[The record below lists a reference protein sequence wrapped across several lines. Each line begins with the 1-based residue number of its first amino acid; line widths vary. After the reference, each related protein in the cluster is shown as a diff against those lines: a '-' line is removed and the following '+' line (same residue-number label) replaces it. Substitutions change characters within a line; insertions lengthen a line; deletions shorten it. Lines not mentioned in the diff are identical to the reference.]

1 MGLFD
6 MFKKKA
12 EPAAA
17 AAPASIS
24 ASAGADV
31 LCSPVKGKVIKT
43 VPEDQIVDTLLTIA
57 NDIVIKMADV
67 PDPVFGGEVLGKG
80 CAVWPEDD
88 LVYAPCDGKVTV
100 TMGHAVGLQSDSG
113 IEVLVHVGVDT
124 VNMNGDG
131 FEGFVKADDVVKAGQ
146 PILKIDRAKIAAA
159 GYKDCVVVAVSNT
172 AEFAD
177 VELAVE
183 AESAVAAGDVIVK
196 VVRK

>member
-1 MGLFD
+1 M
-6 MFKKKA
+6 
-12 EPAAA
+12 
-17 AAPASIS
+17 
-24 ASAGADV
+24 
-31 LCSPVKGKVIKT
+31 LCSPVKGK
-43 VPEDQIVDTLLTIA
+43 
-57 NDIVIKMADV
+57 VIKMADV

-146 PILKIDRAKIAAA
+146 PMLKIDRARLLLPVTRTASSWPCPTPPSLPMSSSPSRPTPLSPPVMPSLRSSASRLRQ
-159 GYKDCVVVAVSNT
+159 YKDVQGWSGYP
-172 AEFAD
+172 
-177 VELAVE
+177 
-183 AESAVAAGDVIVK
+183 AALFYWT
-196 VVRK
+196 

>member
-31 LCSPVKGKVIKT
+31 LCSPVKGKVIK
-43 VPEDQIVDTLLTIA
+43 
-57 NDIVIKMADV
+57 MADV

-88 LVYAPCDGKVTV
+88 LVYAPCDGKGTV
-100 TMGHAVGLQSDSG
+100 T
-113 IEVLVHVGVDT
+113 
-124 VNMNGDG
+124 MNGDG

-183 AESAVAAGDVIVK
+183 ADSAVAAGDAIVK

>member
-1 MGLFD
+1 MTRMIIADDESVIIRGLERILDWESMGIEIVGKFTDGSSALNGILALRPD
-6 MFKKKA
+6 IA
-12 EPAAA
+12 LLD
-17 AAPASIS
+17 IS
-24 ASAGADV
+24 MPH
-31 LCSPVKGKVIKT
+31 L
-43 VPEDQIVDTLLTIA
+43 
-57 NDIVIKMADV
+57 
-67 PDPVFGGEVLGKG
+67 
-80 CAVWPEDD
+80 
-88 LVYAPCDGKVTV
+88 
-100 TMGHAVGLQSDSG
+100 SG

-146 PILKIDRAKIAAA
+146 PMLKIDRAKIAAA

-183 AESAVAAGDVIVK
+183 ADSAVAAGDAIVK

>member
-12 EPAAA
+12 EPVAA
-17 AAPASIS
+17 AAPAPFLLLP
-24 ASAGADV
+24 ASTCCV
-31 LCSPVKGKVIKT
+31 RPSSK
-43 VPEDQIVDTLLTIA
+43 
-57 NDIVIKMADV
+57 VIKMADV
-67 PDPVFGGEVLGKG
+67 PDPVFAGEVLGKG

-146 PILKIDRAKIAAA
+146 PLLKIDRAKIAAA

-183 AESAVAAGDVIVK
+183 AESASPPVTPSLRSSASSLRHPEDAQGWSGYPATLF
-196 VVRK
+196 

>member
-1 MGLFD
+1 
-6 MFKKKA
+6 
-12 EPAAA
+12 
-17 AAPASIS
+17 
-24 ASAGADV
+24 
-31 LCSPVKGKVIKT
+31 
-43 VPEDQIVDTLLTIA
+43 
-57 NDIVIKMADV
+57 MADV

-131 FEGFVKADDVVKAGQ
+131 FEGFVKAYDVVKAGQ

-177 VELAVE
+177 VELTVE
-183 AESAVAAGDVIVK
+183 AESPPVTPSSRSSASKLRRPKDVQGWSGFPATFFIAPWGSVLLHVGRACK
-196 VVRK
+196 PFGR

>member
-31 LCSPVKGKVIKT
+31 LCSPVKGKVIK
-43 VPEDQIVDTLLTIA
+43 
-57 NDIVIKMADV
+57 MADV
-67 PDPVFGGEVLGKG
+67 PDPVFGGEVLG
-80 CAVWPEDD
+80 
-88 LVYAPCDGKVTV
+88 
-100 TMGHAVGLQSDSG
+100 MGHAVGLQSDSG

-177 VELAVE
+177 VELTVE
-183 AESAVAAGDVIVK
+183 AESAVAAGDAIVK

>member
-12 EPAAA
+12 EPATA
-17 AAPASIS
+17 AAPSSIS

-31 LCSPVKGKVIKT
+31 LCSPVKGK
-43 VPEDQIVDTLLTIA
+43 
-57 NDIVIKMADV
+57 VIKMADV

-113 IEVLVHVGVDT
+113 IEVLVHVG
-124 VNMNGDG
+124 
-131 FEGFVKADDVVKAGQ
+131 FVKADDVVKAGQ
-146 PILKIDRAKIAAA
+146 PMLKIDRAKIAAA

-183 AESAVAAGDVIVK
+183 ADSAVSAGDAIVK

>member
-24 ASAGADV
+24 TSAGADV
-31 LCSPVKGKVIKT
+31 LCSPVKGKVIK
-43 VPEDQIVDTLLTIA
+43 
-57 NDIVIKMADV
+57 MADV
-67 PDPVFGGEVLGKG
+67 PDPVFSGEVLGKG

-146 PILKIDRAKIAAA
+146 PMLKIDRAKIAAA
-159 GYKDCVVVAVSNT
+159 GYKDCVVVA
-172 AEFAD
+172 EFAD
-177 VELAVE
+177 VELTVE
-183 AESAVAAGDVIVK
+183 AESAVAAGDAIVK

>member
-17 AAPASIS
+17 TAPASIS

-31 LCSPVKGKVIKT
+31 LCSPVKGKVIK
-43 VPEDQIVDTLLTIA
+43 
-57 NDIVIKMADV
+57 MADV
-67 PDPVFGGEVLGKG
+67 PDPVLSGEVLGKG

-131 FEGFVKADDVVKAGQ
+131 FEGFVTESETDREAMEALAARYLAQAELEANVEIRFDIISMMVVRE
-146 PILKIDRAKIAAA
+146 DRAMLKHHINAF
-159 GYKDCVVVAVSNT
+159 S
-172 AEFAD
+172 
-177 VELAVE
+177 
-183 AESAVAAGDVIVK
+183 VAA
-196 VVRK
+196 

>member
-1 MGLFD
+1 MICSRRRLSPRLPLLRPPSLLL
-6 MFKKKA
+6 
-12 EPAAA
+12 PAPTCCAR
-17 AAPASIS
+17 PSR
-24 ASAGADV
+24 
-31 LCSPVKGKVIKT
+31 
-43 VPEDQIVDTLLTIA
+43 
-57 NDIVIKMADV
+57 V

-177 VELAVE
+177 VELTVE
-183 AESAVAAGDVIVK
+183 AESAVAAGDAIVK

>member
-31 LCSPVKGKVIKT
+31 LCSPVKGKVIK
-43 VPEDQIVDTLLTIA
+43 
-57 NDIVIKMADV
+57 MADV

-80 CAVWPEDD
+80 C
-88 LVYAPCDGKVTV
+88 
-100 TMGHAVGLQSDSG
+100 AVGLQSDSG

-177 VELAVE
+177 VELTVE
-183 AESAVAAGDVIVK
+183 AESAVAAGDAIVK

>member
-31 LCSPVKGKVIKT
+31 LCSPVKGR
-43 VPEDQIVDTLLTIA
+43 
-57 NDIVIKMADV
+57 VIKMADV

-131 FEGFVKADDVVKAGQ
+131 FEGFVKAEDVV
-146 PILKIDRAKIAAA
+146 
-159 GYKDCVVVAVSNT
+159 
-172 AEFAD
+172 
-177 VELAVE
+177 
-183 AESAVAAGDVIVK
+183 
-196 VVRK
+196 

>member
-17 AAPASIS
+17 AAPVSIS

-31 LCSPVKGKVIKT
+31 LCSPVKGKVIK
-43 VPEDQIVDTLLTIA
+43 
-57 NDIVIKMADV
+57 MADV
-67 PDPVFGGEVLGKG
+67 RDPVFGGAVLGKG

-131 FEGFVKADDVVKAGQ
+131 LSL
-146 PILKIDRAKIAAA
+146 IHI
-159 GYKDCVVVAVSNT
+159 
-172 AEFAD
+172 
-177 VELAVE
+177 
-183 AESAVAAGDVIVK
+183 
-196 VVRK
+196 